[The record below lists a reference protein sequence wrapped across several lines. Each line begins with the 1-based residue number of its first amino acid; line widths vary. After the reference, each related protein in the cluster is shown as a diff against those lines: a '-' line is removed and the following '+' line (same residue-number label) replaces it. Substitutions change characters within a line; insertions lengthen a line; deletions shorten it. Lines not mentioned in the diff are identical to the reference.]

1 MTNDYS
7 MITDKN
13 DHRYPM
19 TRIIYQVSIPEA
31 FTSDRSYSYG
41 DLRVDAMRLQ
51 NRVVVR
57 LPIARLAEL
66 HHQGV
71 KVGVVRR
78 DDVVRIYNATQ
89 KYLLYFLN
97 YARTSPLNRM
107 DIPTDDLL
115 KMDAFASS
123 LYEPAALDAHITPEV
138 EMSMASMLNNDNVL
152 EQLMR
157 PKLDKVIDKIDPR
170 ESLEEEILFHS
181 SEMASKYDT
190 ATEMIPLSQ
199 AFNEE

>member
-71 KVGVVRR
+71 RVGVVRR

-115 KMDAFASS
+115 KLDAFASS

>member
-71 KVGVVRR
+71 RIGVVRR